1 MCFFDILRA
10 VHDQSGHKRSKVDTV
25 ANERDRHQGF
35 DDFWLVF
42 FFHVGFSVHWM
53 HGWMDSFFRYT
64 EVEKVCMCERVSQQF
79 GPSVSLSAF
88 GFTIHPS
95 SLPEINK

>member
-42 FFHVGFSVHWM
+42 FFSCWIFGSLDARMDGFVFSIYGNGKSV
-53 HGWMDSFFRYT
+53 Y
-64 EVEKVCMCERVSQQF
+64 V
-79 GPSVSLSAF
+79 
-88 GFTIHPS
+88 
-95 SLPEINK
+95 